1 MSHHRHGNAPADP
14 HLNEKMEKI
23 AKRDMRVEHFLRR
36 ILHFIERVIATI
48 TIIVLIV
55 CLGLELLQMWNA
67 GLLNADL
74 NQYLHNVLTIVVG
87 LEFVRMLL
95 DMTPANTLEVLIV
108 AIARQVI
115 LTHDNPWSNVASV
128 LCIAGLFAIRR
139 FLIPKNEM
147 TIELSEVEEDVTEDP
162 TETHVE
168 QAESVSSR

>member
-1 MSHHRHGNAPADP
+1 M
-14 HLNEKMEKI
+14 
-23 AKRDMRVEHFLRR
+23 
-36 ILHFIERVIATI
+36 
-48 TIIVLIV
+48 
-55 CLGLELLQMWNA
+55 LGLEIYRMFTVD
-67 GLLNADL
+67 GYFDSIHT
-74 NQYLHNVLTIVVG
+74 YLHNILTLVVG

-115 LTHDNPWSNVASV
+115 IAHDNPWSNVASV

-139 FLIPKNEM
+139 FLIPKGEM
-147 TIELSEVEEDVTEDP
+147 TIELSEVEEEVVDDP